1 MLTQFGY
8 QAVVEAQSRSIV
20 NHMLCLHTRRLEG
33 DHLLQVYYVIHD
45 LLSRSLLFVC
55 TVFEFDELLNE
66 ISMLLVQEL
75 GHMLCFI
82 FDKFASFFE

>member
-33 DHLLQVYYVIHD
+33 DHLLQVGYVIHN
-45 LLSRSLLFVC
+45 LLSPNLLFLC
-55 TVFEFDELLNE
+55 TFFVLDERTNE
-66 ISMLLVQEL
+66 ISMLFVQKFV
-75 GHMLCFI
+75 HML
-82 FDKFASFFE
+82 